1 MDSMYRGDLVT
12 KESFILKLPNLRQLI
27 ETDLLLEPLDQE
39 IIVNAFS
46 KLASN
51 INQDELIKTLV
62 LLGLPKW
69 SIEEY
74 INVSINSLKK
84 EELEKKLLRELGSNP
99 FEWEKINN
107 QIEEKKV
114 PLGVIM
120 HIGAGNALGL
130 AAFSVMEGLLT
141 GNINILKL
149 PEYEGGISLKILN
162 KLVEIEPK
170 LKPYIYV
177 VNVSSKN
184 ELIINELIK
193 LVDALVVWGGDD
205 TIKALRQLTPPTIK
219 IIEWGHRLSFSYFT
233 KNSNEDNDLV
243 GLVKDIVLTDQL
255 YCSSPQCVFYETNN
269 PDELDGFAK
278 RLSLEI
284 EKLSKEFPS
293 TERPIE
299 VESQITWIHELIKM
313 EEILKEKKLFTN
325 DIRDHSVMVDYIP
338 KLKTSPLF
346 RNIWVMPIKR
356 DEITK
361 ILRDEKGHLQTVG
374 LSCNED
380 EYDELSNMF
389 YSIGVNRIMAT
400 GLMSSVYS
408 GEPHDGEY
416 ALLRYVR
423 IVNRRRI

>member
-1 MDSMYRGDLVT
+1 MDSMYRGNLVT
-12 KESFILKLPNLRQLI
+12 KDDFILALPNLRQTI

-39 IIVNAFS
+39 IIINALS
-46 KLASN
+46 KLASS
-51 INQDELIKTLV
+51 INQDELMETLV

-74 INVSINSLKK
+74 LKVSINSLKK
-84 EELEKKLLRELGSNP
+84 EELEKKLLRELGINP
-99 FEWEKINN
+99 FEWKKVNN

-149 PEYEGGISLKILN
+149 PEYEGGVSLKILN
-162 KLVEIEPK
+162 KLIEIEPK

-184 ELIINELIK
+184 KLIINELIK

-205 TIKALRQLTPPTIK
+205 TIKTLRQLTPPTIK

-233 KNSNEDNDLV
+233 KNKNENNDLV
-243 GLVKDIVLTDQL
+243 GLAKDIVLTDQL
-255 YCSSPQCVFYETNN
+255 YCSSPQCVFYETTNKN
-269 PDELDGFAK
+269 ELDDFAK
-278 RLSLEI
+278 RLSMEI
-284 EKLSKEFPS
+284 SEMSNEYPS
-293 TERPIE
+293 SVRPIE

-325 DIRDHSVMVDYIP
+325 EIRDHSVMVDYIS
-338 KLKTSPLF
+338 KLKISPLF

-356 DEITK
+356 EEITK
-361 ILRDEKGHLQTVG
+361 LLRDEKGHLQTVG

-380 EYDELSNMF
+380 EFNELSNIF
-389 YSIGVNRIMAT
+389 YSTGVNRIMAT
-400 GLMSSVYS
+400 GLMSSIYS
-408 GEPHDGEY
+408 GEPHDGKY
-416 ALLRYVR
+416 ALLKYVR
-423 IVNRRRI
+423 IVNRRNY